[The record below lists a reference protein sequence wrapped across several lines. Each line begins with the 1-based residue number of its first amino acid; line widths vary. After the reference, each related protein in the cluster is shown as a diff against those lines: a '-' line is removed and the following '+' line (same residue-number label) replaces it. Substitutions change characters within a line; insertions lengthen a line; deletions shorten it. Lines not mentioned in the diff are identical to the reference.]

1 MSNEKKTDNAT
12 PQVDPVKLAAV
23 LSSDPAYDGKFFY
36 AVKSTGIFCRP
47 SCRSKAPKPEN
58 LEFFD
63 TRDAAATAGYRPC
76 KRCRPDLPAYSPHA
90 QAIEALHQAIE
101 VHLLEPEL
109 LEPLLKTLGGRQA
122 PVKAAFEA
130 RYGCLPE
137 AMILQ
142 KRLKIAADGL
152 ITSTTPILQ
161 IALSSGFS
169 SQSAF
174 YAAFKKT
181 YQMSPGKYR
190 ASHQPK

>member
-1 MSNEKKTDNAT
+1 
-12 PQVDPVKLAAV
+12 L
-23 LSSDPAYDGKFFY
+23 
-36 AVKSTGIFCRP
+36 R
-47 SCRSKAPKPEN
+47 
-58 LEFFD
+58 
-63 TRDAAATAGYRPC
+63 
-76 KRCRPDLPAYSPHA
+76 
-90 QAIEALHQAIE
+90 QAIEA
-101 VHLLEPEL
+101 HLLEPEL

-130 RYGCLPE
+130 RFGCLPE

-181 YQMSPGKYR
+181 YHMSPGRYR